1 MFKAQN
7 RSFFME
13 KVDHNFC
20 ELYRIIERC
29 ANRQTNIRPERQTD
43 RYTSLE
49 TDRQTYVLRDRQ
61 TDIRP

>member
-20 ELYRIIERC
+20 ELYRFIERC
-29 ANRQTNIRPERQTD
+29 ANRQT
-43 RYTSLE
+43 
-49 TDRQTYVLRDRQ
+49 YVLRGRQ
-61 TDIRP
+61 TDIRPEGQTDRQTS